1 MYVIGTTILVWGS
14 FQDYQTNIWVP
25 QTYKDPRIQTDFQAW
40 CTATAKLV
48 DRHRLLQESP
58 DYEPY
63 RKQSTTSTTASLEEQ
78 IMMMPYAERV
88 AFFARMQEKQKES
101 TTAVDKPVTS
111 SPAASQQT
119 AVLGLVH

>member
-48 DRHRLLQESP
+48 DRHRLLQES
-58 DYEPY
+58 
-63 RKQSTTSTTASLEEQ
+63 L
-78 IMMMPYAERV
+78 IMNLIVNNRQHP
-88 AFFARMQEKQKES
+88 
-101 TTAVDKPVTS
+101 
-111 SPAASQQT
+111 QQ
-119 AVLGLVH
+119 HH